1 VLKPPLDAIYRTAIF
16 SNNIGKGLLFTKL
29 IGGSFF
35 YKDLLFKLMNNF
47 RPCTGVRALV
57 R

>member
-29 IGGSFF
+29 ISGSFF
-35 YKDLLFKLMNNF
+35 YKDLLFKLINNF
-47 RPCTGVRALV
+47 RPYTGVRVLV